1 MVLKIIIKFI
11 LSNIREKKL
20 RTLLIVV
27 SVAAACAL
35 FFASNGIADSYKSS
49 TINMLRSS
57 FGSADIYINASSKS
71 PSPFV
76 KTDRAEAL
84 KDRSDYIIGVMDGSG
99 IYDIN
104 KDEAINIS
112 LKGIDF
118 DDLTLMNPVR
128 LLQQSDVKPFEG
140 NKIILSDNMAKK
152 YGYKAGD
159 KIKIRIEHKNEVF
172 LIVAIA
178 EQASVFKM
186 EKTNMTA
193 VIPRE
198 TMSELNS
205 AKGKVSTIYIKA
217 KNPLEK
223 EQLIKELSKDYKDY
237 NVRETINQKEID
249 QELQSVTTSFMMM
262 LAIVLV
268 MSIFIIYTAFKIII
282 TERMPIIGTF
292 RSIGATKRLTN
303 MVLIAES
310 IVYGILGGA
319 VGEMLGI
326 GILYVVGVLMNP
338 YNKYIKATLEF
349 RPILLIEAFIF
360 AVFVSFISALIPIR
374 KVSKVSVKDIVLNNT
389 DSKEKKKQWKIV
401 IAILLIVYSVVAV
414 TNPPKNANLIIMMDL
429 LAVLSIVAASILI
442 IPYVNKFFAALLEF
456 LYSFIFGNEGTLA
469 AKNLRN
475 NKSILNNI
483 CLLCIGISALL
494 MINLVSFSMSK
505 EVTKAYTAFDSNIIV
520 VPAKTLLGNPVDD
533 SRKIAAVDGVTGTAG
548 TMDVMNAEVE
558 LSSGASGTIFD
569 IGSIDSS
576 KFHDYINVEFSGT
589 EKGIPMN
596 FDEDRN
602 IMITSQLQ
610 SRFNV
615 KEGDSIT
622 LKTNS
627 GKKEY
632 RVVAIFNT
640 IMQNGS
646 YAFIPPRYMK
656 NDFKVKNYSM
666 IFVKTDKDKDYVK
679 DKIKKVYKGE
689 NYFVDTVSHMEEQN
703 TKNNELQMNQLRAF
717 PFISLLIGTF
727 GVINNFI
734 LNFIERRR
742 SFAVLA
748 SIGMSKRQNIKI
760 LFIEGLSS
768 GIIGGIMGIATGVGI
783 TFIVPSALKAML
795 IPLPMDYSL
804 SLFVICFVLSVVI
817 TLISSTVPAFRS
829 SRMNI
834 IEAIKFE

>member
-1 MVLKIIIKFI
+1 MIIIIKFI
-11 LSNIREKKL
+11 LTNIREKKL

-35 FFASNGIADSYKSS
+35 FFASFGISDSYRSS
-49 TINMLRSS
+49 TINMLKSS
-57 FGSADIYINASSKS
+57 FGSAEIYIYASPKS
-71 PSPFV
+71 PSTFL
-76 KTDRAEAL
+76 KTERAEAL
-84 KDRSDYIIGVMDGSG
+84 KDRADYVIGEMDGSG

-104 KDEAINIS
+104 KDEAINVS

-118 DDLTLMNPVR
+118 DDLTLMNPVK
-128 LLQQSDVKPFEG
+128 LLQQTGVKPFVG

-152 YGYKAGD
+152 YGFKIGN
-159 KIKIRIEHKNEVF
+159 KIKIRIGEKNEVF
-172 LIVAIA
+172 SIVAIA

-186 EKTNMTA
+186 EKTNMAA

-198 TMSELNS
+198 TMSELYS
-205 AKGKVSTIYIKA
+205 APGKVSTIYIKP
-217 KNPLEK
+217 KNLGEK
-223 EQLIKELSKDYKDY
+223 EQLIKELSEDYKDY
-237 NVRETINQKEID
+237 NVRETINQKELD

-292 RSIGATKRLTN
+292 RSIGATKRTTN
-303 MVLIAES
+303 LVLIAES

-319 VGEMLGI
+319 LGDMLGI
-326 GILYVVGVLMNP
+326 VVLYVVGVLMNP
-338 YNKYIKATLEF
+338 YNNYIKATLEF
-349 RPILLIEAFIF
+349 RPVLLIEAFIF
-360 AVFVSFISALIPIR
+360 GVFVSFISALIPIR
-374 KVSKVSVKDIVLNNT
+374 RVSKVSIKDIVLNNV
-389 DSKEKKKQWKIV
+389 DAKEKKKRWKIV
-401 IAILLIVYSVVAV
+401 LSILLIVYSVAIV
-414 TNPPKNANLIIMMDL
+414 TNPPKNTNLIIILDL
-429 LAVLSIVAASILI
+429 LAVLSIVTASIFI

-494 MINLVSFSMSK
+494 MINVVSFSMSK
-505 EVTKAYTAFDSNIIV
+505 EVTKAYTAFDSDIIV
-520 VPAKTLLGNPVDD
+520 MPAKTLLGNPIDALT
-533 SRKIAAVDGVTGTAG
+533 KIAAVDGVTGTAG
-548 TMDVMNAEVE
+548 TMDIMNAEVE
-558 LSSGASGTIFD
+558 LSSGTSDRIFD
-569 IGSIDSS
+569 VGSIDSS
-576 KFHDYINVEFSGT
+576 KFHDYINVEFSGLQKT
-589 EKGIPMN
+589 IPKN

-615 KEGDSIT
+615 KEGETLT

-646 YAFIPPRYMK
+646 YAFIPSRYMK
-656 NDFKVKNYSM
+656 NDFKVKNYNM

-679 DKIKKVYKGE
+679 DKIKEVYKGK

-703 TKNNELQMNQLRAF
+703 AENNEQQMSQIRAF
-717 PFISLLIGTF
+717 PFISLIIGTF

-734 LNFIERRR
+734 LNFIDRRR

-783 TFIVPSALKAML
+783 TFIVPSALKAMQ

-817 TLISSTVPAFRS
+817 TLISSAAPAFKS